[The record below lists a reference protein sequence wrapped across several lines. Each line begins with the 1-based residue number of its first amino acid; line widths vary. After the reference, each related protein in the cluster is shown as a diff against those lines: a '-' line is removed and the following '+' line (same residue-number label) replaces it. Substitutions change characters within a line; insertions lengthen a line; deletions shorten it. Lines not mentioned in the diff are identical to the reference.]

1 MKKTKLKPCPCC
13 GEIPHLDRHDI
24 FCDCGLKVDIPQYS
38 DSMDNNFPTY
48 EEAKQEMVDIWN
60 TRVETEEVKA
70 LKDKI
75 NYLYKEIER
84 IGKMTVEQD
93 RKEI

>member
-1 MKKTKLKPCPCC
+1 MKRIKLKPCPCC
-13 GEIPHLDRHDI
+13 GGEVILDRDMI
-24 FCDCGLKVDIPQYS
+24 FCDNCHLILRFDDYVYS
-38 DSMDNNFPTY
+38 GEAQDY
-48 EEAKQEMVDIWN
+48 KEAEELGINAWN

>member
-1 MKKTKLKPCPCC
+1 MGKTKLKPCPFC
-13 GEIPHLDRHDI
+13 GEQPHLDRHDI
-24 FCDCGLKVDIPQYS
+24 FCDCGVKVDIPAW
-38 DSMDNNFPTY
+38 DNGENDFPTY
-48 EEAKQEMVDIWN
+48 EEARQEMIDIWN